1 MNILLLVGVGVGAL
15 LVGALVGYL
24 LRLLVAMQSQQSA
37 EIQAQKLVQQA
48 RQEAEEHL
56 ARARQEART
65 VIDRER
71 AELERST
78 RDQKQELQNAEK
90 RLRSKEESLD
100 RKYEMIDRKE
110 KELFDRENLLKLDQ
124 QKLEE
129 DRKQLHHQQEKQR
142 QLLER
147 ISGLSQEEARRIL
160 LQSLEEEVK
169 AEFAVKLKKFDEEY
183 RETVDKRAR
192 ETLVSAMQRVAADV
206 AVDNTTTIVTIPDEL
221 KGRIIGR
228 EGRNIRTFE
237 QLTGVDIIVD
247 DTPETLVISS
257 FDPVK
262 REIARIAMER
272 LVQDSR
278 IHPARIEEVVNK
290 VTAEFDEQVKKIGED
305 TALGVGVVGLNPEIL
320 KLLGRLKFRTSY
332 GQNQLQHTVE
342 VALIAGAIAAEVG
355 ADVAFCKR
363 AGLLHDIGKAI
374 SHEVEGAHHE
384 LSADIA
390 KKSGESEKMLNA
402 ILSHHEGVAK
412 PGSVEAF
419 ILAAADAISASRPG
433 ARQDTVE
440 QYIKR
445 VEKVEKVA
453 RSFRGVTNAYA
464 IYAGRELRVM
474 VEPREVSD
482 QQMVTLAHDMAKRI
496 EKELEYPGQIKIILI
511 RETRVEDFAK

>member
-1 MNILLLVGVGVGAL
+1 MNILLLVGIGVGAL

-124 QKLEE
+124 QKLDE

-320 KLLGRLKFRTSY
+320 KLLGRLVKLR
-332 GQNQLQHTVE
+332 QVLQ
-342 VALIAGAIAAEVG
+342 ACRLGP
-355 ADVAFCKR
+355 R
-363 AGLLHDIGKAI
+363 QQ
-374 SHEVEGAHHE
+374 E
-384 LSADIA
+384 LGELA
-390 KKSGESEKMLNA
+390 K
-402 ILSHHEGVAK
+402 V
-412 PGSVEAF
+412 
-419 ILAAADAISASRPG
+419 
-433 ARQDTVE
+433 
-440 QYIKR
+440 
-445 VEKVEKVA
+445 
-453 RSFRGVTNAYA
+453 
-464 IYAGRELRVM
+464 
-474 VEPREVSD
+474 
-482 QQMVTLAHDMAKRI
+482 
-496 EKELEYPGQIKIILI
+496 
-511 RETRVEDFAK
+511 